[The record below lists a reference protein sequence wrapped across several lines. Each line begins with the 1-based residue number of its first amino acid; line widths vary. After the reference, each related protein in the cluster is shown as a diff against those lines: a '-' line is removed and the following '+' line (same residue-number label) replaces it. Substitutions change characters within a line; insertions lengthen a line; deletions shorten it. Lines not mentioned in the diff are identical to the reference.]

1 MRNWRSWPLGRDT
14 LIVAVV
20 LSFVACGRDKAA
32 PAPTGPRPSILLVT
46 LDTTRFDSIG
56 PKAVGVETPA
66 FNALVARGR
75 SFSQAYATVPETL
88 PSHSSMLTG
97 LYPAGHG
104 IHENARFL
112 SEAQPHAAVALKEA
126 GYRTSAFVSSFVLA
140 RRFGIARGFDVYD
153 DELAA
158 GGAERSSKATTDR
171 ALAYLSQAS
180 GPEPLFVWVHYFDA
194 HAPYEPSEPYRSR
207 YPGQPYRAEV
217 AAMDEQLGRL
227 VDAFDAR
234 VKALGGTSALIV
246 AADHGEGLGD
256 HGEALHGQLL
266 YQATMH
272 VPMVMSG
279 PGIAPGTI
287 ETPVSTRRVYH
298 TLLDWAGKPS
308 PESLRAAAPAEEVV
322 IGEAMKPYLQ
332 FGWQPQIMT
341 VSGPLKAILSGGTEI
356 FDLRDDPGELHN
368 IGPRATLPKPMQAAL
383 DEYPAPSL
391 DKANAVAP
399 IDDAAKQKLASLGY
413 VSAGTTPVVRPNAP
427 RAADMTKLF
436 PVMEE
441 ASTLFVRGE
450 YARVVPLL
458 KQIIATD
465 AYNLDALM
473 RLATAYSSLGRD
485 ALALETFTRAVQAA
499 PKSQDVRLYL
509 ALHYAKGK
517 DWPRAVPMLEQ
528 IIGES
533 PERLP
538 ALEALAAARERSG
551 QLAEAVALRQRIYR
565 LRSPGPAELVQ
576 LGRLAMAAQ
585 ETGAAIAA
593 FEAARSAQGAAFAHH
608 LELGVLYL
616 AARRL
621 DDARRALD
629 SVPPN
634 HPDRAMVLFKRAQV
648 SVLLNE
654 PEKAARI
661 EAARRGADAVT
672 RRLIATERLFK

>member
-1 MRNWRSWPLGRDT
+1 
-14 LIVAVV
+14 
-20 LSFVACGRDKAA
+20 
-32 PAPTGPRPSILLVT
+32 
-46 LDTTRFDSIG
+46 
-56 PKAVGVETPA
+56 
-66 FNALVARGR
+66 
-75 SFSQAYATVPETL
+75 
-88 PSHSSMLTG
+88 MLTG
-97 LYPAGHG
+97 LYPAAHG

-140 RRFGIARGFDVYD
+140 RRFGLARGFDVYD
-153 DELAA
+153 DELTA
-158 GGAERSSKATTDR
+158 GGVERSSKATTDR
-171 ALAYLSQAS
+171 ALAYFAQAS
-180 GPEPLFVWVHYFDA
+180 GPDPMFVWVHYFDA
-194 HAPYEPSEPYRSR
+194 HAPYEPPEPYRSR
-207 YPGQPYRAEV
+207 YPAQPYRAEV
-217 AAMDEQLGRL
+217 ASMDEQLGRL

-234 VKALGGTSALIV
+234 VKALGGHSALIV
-246 AADHGEGLGD
+246 VSDHGEGLGD

-272 VPMVMSG
+272 VPMVVSG
-279 PGIAPGTI
+279 PGVAPGTI

-308 PESLRAAAPAEEVV
+308 LESLRAAAPVEEVV

-341 VSGPLKAILSGGTEI
+341 VSGPLKAILSGSTQI
-356 FDLRDDPGELHN
+356 FDLRDDPGELHD
-368 IGPRATLPKPMQAAL
+368 IGPRATLPRPMQAAL
-383 DEYPAPSL
+383 DDYPAPSL
-391 DKANAVAP
+391 EAAGAAAAP
-399 IDDAAKQKLASLGY
+399 VDEVAKQKLASLGY

-436 PVMEE
+436 PVIEE

-450 YARVVPLL
+450 YATVVPLL
-458 KQIIATD
+458 KQIIAAD

-473 RLATAYSSLGRD
+473 RLATAYSSLGKD
-485 ALALETFTRAVQAA
+485 ALAIETFTRAAQVA
-499 PKSQDVRLYL
+499 PKSQDVKLYL

-528 IIGES
+528 IVAES

-551 QLAEAVALRQRIYR
+551 QWSEAVSLRQRIYR
-565 LRSPGPAELVQ
+565 LRSPAPAELVQ

-585 ETGAAIAA
+585 ETGAAITA
-593 FEAARSAQGAAFAHH
+593 FEGARTAQGAAFAYQ

-629 SVPPN
+629 SVPAK

-654 PEKAARI
+654 PDKAARI
-661 EAARRGADAVT
+661 EAARRGADAIT
-672 RRLIATERLFK
+672 RRLIATERLFR

>member
-1 MRNWRSWPLGRDT
+1 
-14 LIVAVV
+14 LIIA
-20 LSFVACGRDKAA
+20 FAFAATACGTDKPTPAA
-32 PAPTGPRPSILLVT
+32 TGLRPSILLVT

-66 FNALVARGR
+66 FNSLVARGR
-75 SFSQAYATVPETL
+75 SFSQAYAAVPETL
-88 PSHSSMLTG
+88 PSHSSMLSG

-140 RRFGIARGFDVYD
+140 RRCGLARGFDVYD

-180 GPEPLFVWVHYFDA
+180 GPEPMFVWVHYFDA
-194 HAPYEPSEPYRSR
+194 HTPYEPAEPYRSR
-207 YPGQPYRAEV
+207 YPGQPYRAEI

-227 VDAFDAR
+227 VNAFDQR
-234 VKALGGTSALIV
+234 VKTLGGATALIV

-266 YQATMH
+266 YQSTMH
-272 VPMVMSG
+272 VPMVVSG

-308 PESLRAAAPAEEVV
+308 PESLRAAVPTEEVV

-341 VSGPLKAILSGGTEI
+341 VSGPLKAVLSGSTQI
-356 FDLRDDPGELHN
+356 FDLRDDPGELHDL
-368 IGPRATLPKPMQAAL
+368 GPRATLPKPMQAAL

-391 DKANAVAP
+391 ETAISAAP
-399 IDDAAKQKLASLGY
+399 VDEAAKQKLAALGY

-450 YARVVPLL
+450 YAKVVPRL
-458 KQIIATD
+458 KQIIAAD

-473 RLATAYSSLGRD
+473 RLATAYSSLGKD
-485 ALALETFTRAVQAA
+485 ALALETFTRAAQVA
-499 PKSQDVRLYL
+499 PKSQDVKLYL
-509 ALHYAKGK
+509 ALHYSKGK

-528 IIGES
+528 IVAES

-538 ALEALAAARERSG
+538 ALEALAVARERSG
-551 QLAEAVALRQRIYR
+551 QLVQAVALRQRIYK

-576 LGRLAMAAQ
+576 LGRLAMAVQ
-585 ETGAAIAA
+585 ETSAAITA
-593 FEAARSAQGAAFAHH
+593 FEGARTAQGPAFAYH

-621 DDARRALD
+621 DDARLALD
-629 SVPPN
+629 SVPAN

-654 PEKAARI
+654 PDRAARI